1 MTKWASVS
9 TDLRVHSKRGCNA
22 PSLNRDELLWN
33 ANANCSLVKN
43 QLSLKLEAY
52 DLLHQL
58 SNVVVGINGQGRT
71 ETVYNTLPRYV
82 ISY

>member
-1 MTKWASVS
+1 M
-9 TDLRVHSKRGCNA
+9 
-22 PSLNRDELLWN
+22 
-33 ANANCSLVKN
+33 
-43 QLSLKLEAY
+43 SLKLEAY

-82 ISY
+82 MLHLTYRFQKFPKEK